1 MADPKPPLSSE
12 PVKSFEKSPFTS
24 PIDAGITIDKTE
36 SGDLHTGE
44 IIMQS
49 LQGEITRL
57 QKENLSLKNNLQ
69 VISKKRIRTP
79 DDFSTA
85 LSHSIDS
92 LQTRLSQMKNP
103 VSNFA
108 VRELT
113 LETNVHVE
121 VTELGTIDYRF
132 VGPGDD
138 IAPEKLSKL
147 KINLVPLP
155 KESPAGSWTHPAFT
169 PYDDIDEVQGI
180 GEAYKKKLNEHQIYT
195 ISDLLN
201 ASTRMRSKV
210 ELASMLEVDHKRLGE
225 WVSHAELMTI
235 RTING
240 RAAEILHNIG
250 ISSLEKLANAE
261 KETLTVQY
269 NDMVKKMKFA
279 SLSTVTEEQVQEWID
294 AGKRFIGQSSRY
306 TTKIEPITSD
316 KK

>member
-1 MADPKPPLSSE
+1 MAESKSPLPNE
-12 PVKSFEKSPFTS
+12 AVKSFEKTTFT
-24 PIDAGITIDKTE
+24 PPVDAGINIEKTKA
-36 SGDLHTGE
+36 GDLE
-44 IIMQS
+44 VSEFVMQS

-57 QKENLSLKNNLQ
+57 QTENISLKKNLE
-69 VISKKRIRTP
+69 IASLKRIRTP
-79 DDFSTA
+79 DDFATA

-113 LETNVHVE
+113 LEVNVHIE

-132 VGPGDD
+132 VGPGDN
-138 IAPEKLSKL
+138 IPPERLSKL

-169 PYDDIDEVQGI
+169 PYDDIDEIQGI
-180 GEAYKKKLNEHQIYT
+180 GDAYKKKLNEHQIYT

-210 ELASMLEVDHKRLGE
+210 ELASMLEIDHKRLGE

-235 RTING
+235 RTIDG
-240 RAAEILHNIG
+240 RASEILYNIG
-250 ISSLEKLANAE
+250 ISSLEKLASTE
-261 KETLTVQY
+261 KETLTTQY
-269 NDMVKKMKFA
+269 NNMVKKMKFA
-279 SLSTVTEEQVQEWID
+279 SLSKVTEEQIQEWIE
-294 AGKRFIGQSSRY
+294 AAKSFVGQSTRY
-306 TTKIEPITSD
+306 TTKIESSKSD